1 MSEAKRR
8 GDQAVAKLQ
17 SGDRLLVT
25 INGETRLATVGNR
38 IMVQSCHAKS
48 GVTPQRF
55 CSLTAAGVEVSPRL
69 AVPPDGVIRY
79 QPIGTV
85 LIDGYALF
93 DAADGQQIHTR
104 LLLVPV
110 KIMPDQQ
117 PVLTLVLLP

>member
-1 MSEAKRR
+1 MAQ
-8 GDQAVAKLQ
+8 GAAQAVAKLQ

-93 DAADGQQIHTR
+93 NTLDGQQVAAGATHVPRQLMADR
-104 LLLVPV
+104 LPE
-110 KIMPDQQ
+110 
-117 PVLTLVLLP
+117 LTLVLRP